1 MNIVTGQKQ
10 FNDLKYVEN
19 LSKSFDEKETIAF
32 HSRTNWYQM
41 ARKEQLDPNGDWSIW
56 LVLAG
61 RGWGKTR
68 TGAESIITYAIKN
81 PNTICGVIAPTSG
94 DLRRVCF
101 EGPSGLLKNL
111 PRECYLDSES
121 KSYNR
126 SAMEIKLWNGSVI
139 QGYAAIEPDRLRG
152 PQFHRIWADELAA
165 WRYPEAYDQMM
176 FGLRLGTNPKLVITT
191 TPRPSKLIKDLV
203 KRNGDD
209 VVLIKGSTFDNAENL
224 AESSLKLLKE
234 KYENTSL
241 GRQELYAEIIEEVE
255 GALWTMHLID
265 RSRKEKKDIPDFKR
279 VVIAIDPAVTS
290 KQTSDE
296 TGIIVVGKGQDN
308 RYYVLEDSSGR
319 FSADAWARKAVDL
332 FYEYSADR
340 IVAETNNGG
349 DLVERLIRSV
359 DNQVP
364 YKAVHATRGKIV
376 RAEPI
381 SALYEQNKVHHIGSF
396 PVLEDQMISYTGSFQ
411 TSPDRLDALVWG
423 LSELS
428 KSSGNVNWRV
438 S

>member
-1 MNIVTGQKQ
+1 MNIVSGQKQ

-265 RSRKEKKDIPDFKR
+265 RSRKEKKDIPDFSR